1 MVNGSEILKH
11 IEEDAPVRTS
21 IRNGF
26 LGSVQSDDCKWVTD
40 GHIILLKT
48 EVKPAR
54 LKPMLAKQRDRYFRL
69 RSDEDI
75 DAIIESSNRD
85 LTPLT
90 LQYISWSEKGIS
102 FAKFFLYDQA
112 VYLGAH
118 KVAYIVSILKD
129 EVQFFMEEGA
139 PYNAVS
145 IYAGDKFT
153 GLIMPVQNVEKLS
166 TEREAS

>member
-11 IEEDAPVRTS
+11 IEQDAPVRTS
-21 IRNGF
+21 VVNGW

-40 GHIILLKT
+40 GHIVLLKA

-54 LKPMLAKQRDRYFRL
+54 LKPMLAKQRDFRKIP
-69 RSDEDI
+69 DENI
-75 DAIIESSNRD
+75 DAIIESAERD

-139 PYNAVS
+139 PYKAVS
-145 IYAGDKFT
+145 IYAGDKFI